1 MILSPYATSLAGAM
15 RRNFE
20 LLRELKRTEPA
31 AANAIVAMAISD
43 IRSWDPS
50 SLLAAQVSL

>member
-1 MILSPYATSLAGAM
+1 MILSPYATTLACAM

-31 AANAIVAMAISD
+31 AADAIVAMAISD
-43 IRSWDPS
+43 LRSWDPAA
-50 SLLAAQVSL
+50 LRAAQVSL